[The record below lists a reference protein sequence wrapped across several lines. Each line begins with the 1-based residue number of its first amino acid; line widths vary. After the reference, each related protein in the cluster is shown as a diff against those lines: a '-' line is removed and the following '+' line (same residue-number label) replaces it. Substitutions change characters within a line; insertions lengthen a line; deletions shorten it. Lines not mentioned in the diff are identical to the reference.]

1 MNATIDKQII
11 TLSENYE
18 VNGETKTAKV
28 KLVVDYSAKQFTIL
42 PHNHA
47 GVFDFGRPN
56 KSSFALWEAIGKLI
70 NMAATLGQRR
80 IDESINL
87 EAEEQSKAEENDS
100 AGEN

>member
-28 KLVVDYSAKQFTIL
+28 KLVVDYNAKQFTIL
-42 PHNHA
+42 PHNHT
-47 GVFDFGRPN
+47 GVFDFGRPS
-56 KSSFALWEAIGKLI
+56 KSSSALWEAIGNLI

-80 IDESINL
+80 IDESIKI
-87 EAEEQSKAEENDS
+87 EEESKAEENES
-100 AGEN
+100 SGEN